1 LTTLRLLVL
10 ASLLCGII
18 VLSVFVYRVEC
29 DKRQAKEDLIEL
41 SRVKYG
47 LFSVDEWKGLLATI
61 VSRKLEAFDLEGSNK
76 EEMRKRISEFL
87 SKFLNDFEK
96 QYYEEKSRSL
106 GGLIQSGIASLTGT
120 FEKMKKDVPVITE
133 RILEFMNDPRNR
145 DAIRTYII
153 EKLDEY
159 ADETFSEIDY
169 TLHDQIIATHGY
181 ETRSATIT
189 ALQGDIQVTQQKQR
203 PFVIALFILIGIC
216 GIMLLTSKQLSQAE
230 VIGYI
235 ALCFI
240 LLLAGLLLPMIEIDA
255 RISDLKFSFLG
266 ESISFTDQVLYY
278 KSKSILEVVHL
289 MVTQS
294 RVDLLLVG
302 MLVLAFSVLFPVAK
316 LICSVIFVFD
326 KRMQEHR
333 LIRFIVFKTGKW
345 SMADVMVVAIFMA
358 YIGFSGIIGEQLAQ
372 LQRITDNLE
381 ILTTNQSCLLIGFYL
396 FTSFA
401 VLSLLVSHKMQYG
414 RG

>member
-1 LTTLRLLVL
+1 LTTLRLLLL
-10 ASLLCGII
+10 ALLFCGIT
-18 VLSVFVYRVEC
+18 VLSVIVYRVEC
-29 DKRQAKEDLIEL
+29 NKRQAKEDLIEL

-61 VSRKLEAFDLEGSNK
+61 VTRKLEAFDLDGADK
-76 EEMRKRISEFL
+76 EEMRRRISEFL

-120 FEKMKKDVPVITE
+120 VEKMKKDVPVITE

-189 ALQGDIQVTQQKQR
+189 ALQGDIQDTQQKQR

-302 MLVLAFSVLFPVAK
+302 MLVLAFSVLFPIAK
-316 LICSVIFVFD
+316 LICSVIFVFH
-326 KRMQEHR
+326 KRMRENR

>member
-1 LTTLRLLVL
+1 
-10 ASLLCGII
+10 
-18 VLSVFVYRVEC
+18 
-29 DKRQAKEDLIEL
+29 
-41 SRVKYG
+41 
-47 LFSVDEWKGLLATI
+47 
-61 VSRKLEAFDLEGSNK
+61 
-76 EEMRKRISEFL
+76 
-87 SKFLNDFEK
+87 
-96 QYYEEKSRSL
+96 
-106 GGLIQSGIASLTGT
+106 
-120 FEKMKKDVPVITE
+120 MKKDVPVITE

-189 ALQGDIQVTQQKQR
+189 ALQGDIQDTQQKQR

-358 YIGFSGIIGEQLAQ
+358 YIGFSGIIGEQHAQ